1 MSSGHRAESISP
13 MRLCS
18 IQQLDEGSILG
29 KSIYHANGKLLLGAG
44 FRVTNTMRAKLIE
57 RGYTHIYVME
67 EGTEDVVPEDV
78 ISEEVRLQAKAK
90 FSDKIAEIQGQAEF
104 RDITCTKA
112 AELIQKG
119 YLRKINITYDMRS
132 IVDEILKDISAA
144 GAKFLNTVMI
154 KSADTSFIDHAI
166 NTTVL
171 AILIGRKYRFSKAE
185 LMSLGLGTFLHDIG
199 KIVLEQVKSTDG
211 KTSEE
216 LYREHPTFGYLMIR
230 ESGDVTP
237 METQVVNQHHEYQD
251 GSGFPIGLQG
261 QNLPPI
267 KPIVRET
274 KGQIFRL
281 AEICSVA
288 NAFDNL
294 SWKPGSDQ
302 PVDLDGAVKALIL
315 DAEHRYNRD
324 IVQTLLQVVPIY
336 PVGASVK
343 VVDIVDPH
351 LIGYRG
357 VVAKINE
364 NHLNKP
370 VIILTRN
377 KFMNKIKPMI
387 IDTSKL
393 STIELQLVV

>member
-1 MSSGHRAESISP
+1 

-18 IQQLDEGSILG
+18 IHELDEGAILG

-44 FRVTNTMRAKLIE
+44 FRVTDAMRAKLAE
-57 RGYTHIYVME
+57 RGYTHVYIME
-67 EGTEDVVPEDV
+67 EGTEEVVPEDV
-78 ISEEVRLQAKAK
+78 ISEEVRLQAKSK
-90 FSDKIAEIQGQAEF
+90 FSDKVAEIRGQAEF
-104 RDITCTKA
+104 RDLSFTKA
-112 AELIQKG
+112 SELIQKG
-119 YLRKINITYDMRS
+119 YLRKINITYDMRL
-132 IVDEILKDISAA
+132 IVEEILKDISAA
-144 GAKFLNTVMI
+144 GAKFLSTVMV
-154 KSADTSFIDHAI
+154 KSADTGFIDHAI

-171 AILIGRKYRFSKAE
+171 AILIGRKYRFSKSE
-185 LMSLGLGTFLHDIG
+185 LSSLALGTFLHDIG
-199 KIVLEQVKSTDG
+199 KIVLEQVKGGDG
-211 KTSEE
+211 KDGGD

-230 ESGDVTP
+230 ESSDVTP

-261 QNLPPI
+261 QNIPPI
-267 KPIVRET
+267 KPIARET

-281 AEICSVA
+281 AEICCVA

-294 SWKPGSDQ
+294 AWNPDSSHA
-302 PVDLDGAVKALIL
+302 VDLEGAVKRIIL
-315 DAEHRYNRD
+315 DSERLYNRD

-343 VVDIVDPH
+343 VIDIVDPH

-364 NHLNKP
+364 KSLNKP

-393 STIELQLVV
+393 TTIELQLIV